1 MLCVNLPTNPFLH
14 ETAAQSFHQVIGP
27 TNFIRMNNSISLVIA
42 DDHEIFRDGLA
53 LMLSKQE
60 AVTLVGQAGDG
71 QELLRQVELHQPDM
85 VLIDIKMPHLDGI
98 SAARILLR
106 QNPRLKI
113 IALSMFEEENLIV
126 EMLEAGAKG
135 YLLKNA
141 DKKEILDAILTVHE
155 GNIFYCKHT
164 TARLASM
171 IVKSKFDPQKKSLG
185 ALFTDREKE
194 IIRLIC
200 QQNTAQ
206 EIGEQLFLSKRTVEG
221 YRTRILEKME
231 AKNTAGVVV
240 FALKNNLIGEEDII

>member
-1 MLCVNLPTNPFLH
+1 
-14 ETAAQSFHQVIGP
+14 
-27 TNFIRMNNSISLVIA
+27 MNKSICLLIA

-60 AVTLVGQAGDG
+60 NITLAGQAADG
-71 QELLRQVELHQPDM
+71 QELLRLAELHKPDM
-85 VLIDIKMPHLDGI
+85 VLTDIKMPLLDGI
-98 SAARILLR
+98 SATRILLR
-106 QNPRLKI
+106 ENPGLKI

-141 DKKEILDAILTVHE
+141 DKKEILEAILTVYE

-171 IVKSKFDPQKKSLG
+171 IVKSKFDPLKKSPET
-185 ALFTDREKE
+185 LFTQREKE

-200 QQNTAQ
+200 RQNTAQ
-206 EIGEQLFLSKRTVEG
+206 EIGEHLFLSKRTVEG
-221 YRTRILEKME
+221 YRTRILEKMDV
-231 AKNTAGVVV
+231 KNTAGVVV
-240 FALKNNLIGEEDII
+240 FALKHNMIREEDII

>member
-1 MLCVNLPTNPFLH
+1 MGVELLCVNLPSNPFLY
-14 ETAAQSFHQVIGP
+14 ETPTPAFQLVIGP
-27 TNFIRMNNSISLVIA
+27 TNFIRMNNSISL
-42 DDHEIFRDGLA
+42 DGLA

-60 AVTLVGQAGDG
+60 TVTLAGQAGDG
-71 QELLRQVELHQPDM
+71 QELLRLVELHQPDI
-85 VLIDIKMPHLDGI
+85 VLTDIKMPRLDGI
-98 SAARILLR
+98 SATRILLR
-106 QNPRLKI
+106 QNPNLKI

-141 DKKEILDAILTVHE
+141 DKKEILDAILTVSE

-164 TARLASM
+164 TARLASL
-171 IVKSKFDPQKKSLG
+171 IVKSKFDPLKKNPG
-185 ALFTDREKE
+185 TLFTEREKE

-200 QQNTAQ
+200 RQNTAQ

-240 FALKNNLIGEEDII
+240 FALKNNLIGEEDIM